1 MASKE
6 TETKIEADV
15 AEGRAAGVDS
25 TPSIYVNDRRFV
37 FAPDQLSPYV
47 REELDQ

>member
-1 MASKE
+1 MAAVE
-6 TETKIEADV
+6 TEKKVDADI

-25 TPSIYVNDRRFV
+25 TPSIFVNDRRHIFP
-37 FAPDQLSPYV
+37 PDKLAEYV